1 MVTWISGQFSKWA
14 FSGGD
19 PSGKG
24 ASPGQTS
31 STSLSRSGDASSV
44 QSGSSARTVPH
55 RGTLHGGKGSSGQ
68 VSTGKEIEVRDQ
80 AYFRATCASACLV
93 ALADGRVSD
102 GELRSLIK
110 GVRNAMEISGYADSE
125 ALAYFQICADA
136 LMTNPANRQALVKS
150 VENIKGRWWQARKL
164 MTMCL
169 ELCQADNE
177 VTAAEEAELELICQT
192 LALEPQHYGL
202 KAAA

>member
-1 MVTWISGQFSKWA
+1 MVTWISGQFSKWV
-14 FSGGD
+14 FSGGE
-19 PSGKG
+19 PSGKD
-24 ASPGQTS
+24 ASPGQAS
-31 STSLSRSGDASSV
+31 STSPTRNGTSSGARAGDPSRA
-44 QSGSSARTVPH
+44 APH
-55 RGTLHGGKGSSGQ
+55 RGTIAP
-68 VSTGKEIEVRDQ
+68 GKEIEVRDQ

-93 ALADGRVSD
+93 ALADGRVSE
-102 GELRSLIK
+102 GELRSLVK

-125 ALAYFQICADA
+125 ALAYFQVCADA
-136 LMTNPANRQALVKS
+136 LMTNPANRQTLVKS

-177 VTAAEEAELELICQT
+177 VTAAEEAELELICHT
-192 LALEPQHYGL
+192 LALEPHHYGL